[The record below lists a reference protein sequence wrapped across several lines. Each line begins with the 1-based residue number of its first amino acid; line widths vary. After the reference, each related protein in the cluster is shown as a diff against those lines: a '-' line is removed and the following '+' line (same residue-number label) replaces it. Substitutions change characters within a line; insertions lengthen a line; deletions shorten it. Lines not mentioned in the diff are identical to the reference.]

1 MKIAIIGAGPAGVM
15 AAIAA
20 KKSGAEITL
29 YDKNEKIGKKLYITG
44 KGRCNVTNASDISE
58 FFDRIINNPSFLYS
72 SFYGFT
78 NEDLMALLRET
89 GLPLKVERGD
99 RVFPQS
105 DKSSDVLKTLIKLV
119 KGPGVEVTLSTSI
132 KAVTKT
138 ERGFRLETSRGVADY
153 DRLVIATGGLSY
165 PVTGSTGDGYAF
177 ARAFGHTVT
186 ALSPSLVGV
195 IVKDS
200 WVGEWEGV
208 SLKNVEL
215 VLKRENKVVGAEFGE
230 MVFTREGL
238 SGPIVLTLSTLIRG
252 GIIDK
257 HLTFLLDLKPAVPFK
272 DLDERLLR
280 ELGASPNAAIKT
292 IFEKWT
298 VKRLIP
304 RLFTLAGVAGNTV
317 ANQLSKEDRQR
328 LIRTLKGISFDFQA
342 LRPINEAIIT
352 AGGVSVDEVDP
363 STMESKLV
371 KGLYFAGEVL
381 DLDAETGGYN
391 LQIAFSTGYAAG
403 SGAGN
408 A

>member
-78 NEDLMALLRET
+78 NEDLMALLREA

-391 LQIAFSTGYAAG
+391 FQIAFSTGYAAG

>member
-1 MKIAIIGAGPAGVM
+1 M
-15 AAIAA
+15 
-20 KKSGAEITL
+20 
-29 YDKNEKIGKKLYITG
+29 
-44 KGRCNVTNASDISE
+44 
-58 FFDRIINNPSFLYS
+58 
-72 SFYGFT
+72 
-78 NEDLMALLRET
+78 
-89 GLPLKVERGD
+89 
-99 RVFPQS
+99 
-105 DKSSDVLKTLIKLV
+105 
-119 KGPGVEVTLSTSI
+119 
-132 KAVTKT
+132 
-138 ERGFRLETSRGVADY
+138 
-153 DRLVIATGGLSY
+153 
-165 PVTGSTGDGYAF
+165 
-177 ARAFGHTVT
+177 
-186 ALSPSLVGV
+186 
-195 IVKDS
+195 
-200 WVGEWEGV
+200 
-208 SLKNVEL
+208 
-215 VLKRENKVVGAEFGE
+215 
-230 MVFTREGL
+230 
-238 SGPIVLTLSTLIRG
+238 IRG

>member
-78 NEDLMALLRET
+78 NEDLMALLREA

-238 SGPIVLTLSTLIRG
+238 SVR
-252 GIIDK
+252 
-257 HLTFLLDLKPAVPFK
+257 
-272 DLDERLLR
+272 
-280 ELGASPNAAIKT
+280 
-292 IFEKWT
+292 
-298 VKRLIP
+298 
-304 RLFTLAGVAGNTV
+304 
-317 ANQLSKEDRQR
+317 
-328 LIRTLKGISFDFQA
+328 
-342 LRPINEAIIT
+342 
-352 AGGVSVDEVDP
+352 
-363 STMESKLV
+363 
-371 KGLYFAGEVL
+371 
-381 DLDAETGGYN
+381 
-391 LQIAFSTGYAAG
+391 
-403 SGAGN
+403 
-408 A
+408 

>member
-78 NEDLMALLRET
+78 NEDLMALLREA